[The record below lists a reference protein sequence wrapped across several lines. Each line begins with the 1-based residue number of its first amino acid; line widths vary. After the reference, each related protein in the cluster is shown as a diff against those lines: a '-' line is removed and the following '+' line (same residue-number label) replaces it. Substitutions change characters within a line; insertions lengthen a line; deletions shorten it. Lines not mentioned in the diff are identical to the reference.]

1 MSRSWYGSFA
11 APCLLALLLVLQSC
25 GGGGGGGSSGPTA
38 PPPPLP
44 TANITTFGILLIGPC
59 GANTQCVYSAEFLN
73 RGPGCAQSVKGVI
86 RALDKDQEVIESQR
100 FELNPAE
107 VIRAN
112 EEFLVESC
120 CFRVKTR
127 DTFKFWTA
135 KVTWTDVRC
144 L

>member
-1 MSRSWYGSFA
+1 MGEAVARQHRRHRCRQPTSRRLAYAYRSLWRKYA
-11 APCLLALLLVLQSC
+11 VCLF
-25 GGGGGGGSSGPTA
+25 GGISKQRAGLRSKR
-38 PPPPLP
+38 
-44 TANITTFGILLIGPC
+44 
-59 GANTQCVYSAEFLN
+59 E
-73 RGPGCAQSVKGVI
+73 GCHT
-86 RALDKDQEVIESQR
+86 RPDKDQEAIESQR